1 MAALRRTTEL
11 LKIFKK
17 HVYKDMTR
25 EELNKLLT
33 RKKFYVMYKTVR
45 DIEDFVQ
52 LEITERNELEA
63 SLN

>member
-45 DIEDFVQ
+45 DIEDFLQ
-52 LEITERNELEA
+52 LEITVRNELEA

>member
-1 MAALRRTTEL
+1 MAALRRTAEL
-11 LKIFKK
+11 FTIFKK

-25 EELNKLLT
+25 EEFNKLLT

>member
-52 LEITERNELEA
+52 LEITVRNELEA